1 MIRRAHR
8 FWLASSSGNNC
19 ALAAGEDFARGVL
32 LAVNH
37 SGDSDSTGAITGNLL
52 GLKLG
57 VEAIPEHWPGELELR
72 AEIEAMANDLYK
84 QFEDTDA
91 WCQRYPGW

>member
-1 MIRRAHR
+1 
-8 FWLASSSGNNC
+8 
-19 ALAAGEDFARGVL
+19 VL

-52 GLKLG
+52 GLMLG
-57 VEAIPEHWPGELELR
+57 VGAIPEKWLAELELR
-72 AEIEAMANDLYK
+72 AEIEAMAGDLFK

-91 WCQRYPGW
+91 RLSRYPGS

>member
-32 LAVNH
+32 
-37 SGDSDSTGAITGNLL
+37 
-52 GLKLG
+52 
-57 VEAIPEHWPGELELR
+57 GELELR

-91 WCQRYPGW
+91 WRQRYPGW

>member
-1 MIRRAHR
+1 
-8 FWLASSSGNNC
+8 LASSSGNNC
-19 ALAAGEDFARGVL
+19 APAAGEGFARGVL

-37 SGDSDSTGAITGNLL
+37 SGDSDSAGAITGNLL
-52 GLKLG
+52 GLALG
-57 VEAIPEHWPGELELR
+57 VEAIPEHWLGELELR

-91 WCQRYPGW
+91 WRQRYPGW